1 MGIRR
6 YTAIADNTITNAY
19 EANLVTKGT
28 GSNMGAADS
37 LAVFTI
43 YGQESGSSTGQSRE
57 ISRMLLQFPVT
68 STAGI
73 SADRTAGKIPA
84 SGSVNF
90 YLKMFNAEHPFTL
103 ARDFT
108 LRVNPV
114 SSSWQEGYG
123 LDMEEYKDVTYNG
136 TGSNWIRA
144 GGPSV
149 AASASITITDY
160 DSLASAVVVTL
171 TPLQG
176 AAITFT
182 EGTDWDAE
190 ESNAQTATNLATAI
204 DDNANYAASGS
215 GASVIITAKGVSSAG
230 TFGNSDIIA
239 LTSDANWSEVGFA
252 GGSGLGRWTT
262 YGGDYLDAREVTAPF
277 REGWENLEVD
287 VTKFVESWIIGDSA
301 GHYDDHGVGVRLT
314 ATQESASLSYYTKK
328 FFARSSQFFFKRPVI
343 EARWDSRKD
352 DKRGSFYYSSSL
364 APTSKNL
371 STLYMYNYVDG
382 VLANIPAVGTNNIL
396 VSLYSGSSAPTGSAL
411 LLYNSGYNITG
422 GHVSTGI
429 YSASMGITASS
440 TPLTKLFDVWHS
452 SSVQYFTSSFAPKVR
467 AAFNNAPTFEYV
479 TAVKNLKP
487 TYATTEESR
496 FRFFI
501 RDKDWNPNI
510 YTIATTN
517 IPNKTLVS
525 ASYQII
531 RLTDELA
538 VIPYGTGSDYSTY
551 LSLDV
556 SGNYFDLDMS
566 LLEKDYSY
574 GIKLAYY
581 NPSIQGWIEQ
591 SEMFRFRVE

>member
-1 MGIRR
+1 
-6 YTAIADNTITNAY
+6 
-19 EANLVTKGT
+19 
-28 GSNMGAADS
+28 
-37 LAVFTI
+37 
-43 YGQESGSSTGQSRE
+43 
-57 ISRMLLQFPVT
+57 
-68 STAGI
+68 
-73 SADRTAGKIPA
+73 
-84 SGSVNF
+84 
-90 YLKMFNAEHPFTL
+90 
-103 ARDFT
+103 
-108 LRVNPV
+108 
-114 SSSWQEGYG
+114 
-123 LDMEEYKDVTYNG
+123 
-136 TGSNWIRA
+136 
-144 GGPSV
+144 
-149 AASASITITDY
+149 
-160 DSLASAVVVTL
+160 
-171 TPLQG
+171 
-176 AAITFT
+176 
-182 EGTDWDAE
+182 
-190 ESNAQTATNLATAI
+190 
-204 DDNANYAASGS
+204 
-215 GASVIITAKGVSSAG
+215 
-230 TFGNSDIIA
+230 
-239 LTSDANWSEVGFA
+239 
-252 GGSGLGRWTT
+252 
-262 YGGDYLDAREVTAPF
+262 
-277 REGWENLEVD
+277 
-287 VTKFVESWIIGDSA
+287 
-301 GHYDDHGVGVRLT
+301 
-314 ATQESASLSYYTKK
+314 LSYYTKK

-396 VSLYSGSSAPTGSAL
+396 VSLYSGSSAPTGSTL

-487 TYATTEESR
+487 IYGTTEESR

-531 RLTDELA
+531 RLTDELP